1 MKKRDKLVKIIF
13 GIRICLWVVAL
24 GLTVHWIYWSF
35 KLYAMGILDVYDYA
49 KHFRPLFYQDLIIT
63 FIVIC
68 LSFLLR
74 SISDRIKGKIKHSEE

>member
-1 MKKRDKLVKIIF
+1 MKKRDRLVKIIF
-13 GIRICLWVVAL
+13 DNLICLWGVAL

-35 KLYAMGILDVYDYA
+35 KLYYMGILDVYDYA
-49 KHFRPLFYQDLIIT
+49 KHFRPLFYKDLILT

-68 LSFLLR
+68 LCFILR